1 VSDTIVLWGVSPP
14 KWVPDLHFSIPE
26 ICLSSASSEIHSYY
40 RIVISGPPR
49 DEFGKPFALY
59 IGREV
64 KEEGHMDSR
73 DNMQNEQPTL
83 RIVPIAS
90 DVISEDRK
98 KTFLELQLQMA
109 TSSINH
115 EYALREFDDVDDHSR
130 REELLEYMNDC
141 RIKYFEARE
150 SLERVD
156 PHGLIDFEK
165 DLISQKMQTMTE
177 YNA

>member
-1 VSDTIVLWGVSPP
+1 MI
-14 KWVPDLHFSIPE
+14 K
-26 ICLSSASSEIHSYY
+26 
-40 RIVISGPPR
+40 R
-49 DEFGKPFALY
+49 D
-59 IGREV
+59 
-64 KEEGHMDSR
+64 D
-73 DNMQNEQPTL
+73 MQKEQPTL

-90 DVISEDRK
+90 DVISEDQQ

-115 EYALREFDDVDDHSR
+115 EYALQEFDDVEDHSK
-130 REELLEYMNDC
+130 REELMEYMNDC

-156 PHGLIDFEK
+156 PHGLMAFEK